1 MKPVSFYVSNGDY
14 SYLIIENFDHVK
26 GDKGEPGITEPGGD
40 GVYGREAIEVDGE
53 VIGQWN
59 RAVALAG
66 DTMEGRLNVPELK
79 VGPNDVGH
87 SQILMEAGETHVLEA
102 IEEEGQSTL
111 WEAWVTPHLGPLFA
125 VRTPELAYGNGFY
138 LAGGSKDSGLV
149 GLVKKNLAISVNGK
163 DWSSFSA
170 GSDDI
175 DYWQKIKYGGGR
187 YLLAGTDS
195 LNDTKWYRTFNGEEF
210 VELISVNQP
219 DDVKGLHYS
228 VGRWVCTTGV
238 KSTPVWLSDD
248 NGVTWRLP
256 GDSSLLQDEYHNFTE
271 IESDGNGKWVALDTH
286 SNEIATS
293 FDNGENWTIGDFNLL
308 LSAQDPTTRLSGLA
322 YGNNL
327 WVVSV
332 YEDVGAESNDRF
344 MYYSSDGVHW
354 TGAILPLVKHI
365 EDVTF
370 GDGVFVTCGRSESSQ
385 NRGVFL
391 VSENGVDWQGHSAP
405 LRLERNW
412 LGHCALR

>member
-1 MKPVSFYVSNGDY
+1 M
-14 SYLIIENFDHVK
+14 
-26 GDKGEPGITEPGGD
+26 
-40 GVYGREAIEVDGE
+40 
-53 VIGQWN
+53 
-59 RAVALAG
+59 
-66 DTMEGRLNVPELK
+66 
-79 VGPNDVGH
+79 
-87 SQILMEAGETHVLEA
+87 
-102 IEEEGQSTL
+102 
-111 WEAWVTPHLGPLFA
+111 
-125 VRTPELAYGNGFY
+125 
-138 LAGGSKDSGLV
+138 
-149 GLVKKNLAISVNGK
+149 
-163 DWSSFSA
+163 
-170 GSDDI
+170 
-175 DYWQKIKYGGGR
+175 
-187 YLLAGTDS
+187 
-195 LNDTKWYRTFNGEEF
+195 
-210 VELISVNQP
+210 ISVNQP

-293 FDNGENWTIGDFNLL
+293 FDNGENWTISDFNLL

-344 MYYSSDGVHW
+344 LYYSSDGVHW

-405 LRLERNW
+405 YVSNGTGWDTVLYGNNLW
-412 LGHCALR
+412 LLGSNSNPASSSLAYLDVVTTTTISGLYYDDALVATRDNLQPVFQQIVENTQAIQGLVFESTNVISGTILPTSTVTGDPHPDGTLFFYIPTTSLYIRHEGIWLKLTN